1 MRWKI
6 AWTCSP
12 IRRMFL
18 IHRPS
23 IPFLYLE
30 REREIPKRRR
40 IFFPT
45 EGNEKTGSL
54 LVTKLFGSFS
64 KRERGVSVKKTSCPC
79 FYFYTIWVSL
89 SLPDGEEPNSDW
101 LTMLSSLLLG
111 HTSLP
116 FFLPSNKTFFSL
128 SLGLIVS
135 NQLGRTVR
143 QKLPRL
149 SELQTCKHVISSVGE
164 LSRFGSNG
172 SRTEDGDCF

>member
-1 MRWKI
+1 MKKKN
-6 AWTCSP
+6 
-12 IRRMFL
+12 F
-18 IHRPS
+18 
-23 IPFLYLE
+23 
-30 REREIPKRRR
+30 
-40 IFFPT
+40 FFPT

-64 KRERGVSVKKTSCPC
+64 KRGGFRLKKLLVRVFIFIPSG
-79 FYFYTIWVSL
+79 SL
-89 SLPDGEEPNSDW
+89 YRMGKNPIVTDLQCCLVYYSGTPLC
-101 LTMLSSLLLG
+101 L
-111 HTSLP
+111 
-116 FFLPSNKTFFSL
+116 FFLPSNKTFFL
-128 SLGLIVS
+128 SLCLIVS

>member
-1 MRWKI
+1 
-6 AWTCSP
+6 
-12 IRRMFL
+12 MFL

-64 KRERGVSVKKTSCPC
+64 KRGGFRLKKLLVRVFIFIPSGS
-79 FYFYTIWVSL
+79 FSL
-89 SLPDGEEPNSDW
+89 YRMGKNPIVTDLQCCLVYYSGTPLC
-101 LTMLSSLLLG
+101 L
-111 HTSLP
+111 
-116 FFLPSNKTFFSL
+116 FFFTLQQNFFSL